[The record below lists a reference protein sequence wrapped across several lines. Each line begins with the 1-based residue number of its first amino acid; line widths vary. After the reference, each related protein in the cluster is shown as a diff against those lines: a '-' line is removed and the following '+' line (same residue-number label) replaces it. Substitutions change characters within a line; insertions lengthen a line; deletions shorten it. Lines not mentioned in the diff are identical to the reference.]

1 MMKLTFLCDVM
12 MMILKGDSQI
22 SKVAVGTRN
31 PHYLYCLQET
41 DVTVWKI
48 EEFVQQT
55 TLGRRRGPRRL
66 RSNLDKLIAKLNE
79 VIISSGNFS
88 RFNLWK
94 YFSPR
99 RMRPGTWKWW
109 GVVGRTQDTTG
120 RGSIFF
126 ESFFSF
132 NKPFHLYFMIYHA
145 GLMLCQ

>member
-66 RSNLDKLIAKLNE
+66 RSNLDLLIAKLNE
-79 VIISSGNFS
+79 VIISSG
-88 RFNLWK
+88 K
-94 YFSPR
+94 YF
-99 RMRPGTWKWW
+99 T
-109 GVVGRTQDTTG
+109 
-120 RGSIFF
+120 I
-126 ESFFSF
+126 
-132 NKPFHLYFMIYHA
+132 
-145 GLMLCQ
+145 